1 MKPYTIDAT
10 GKTIGRIASDASR
23 ALLGKNS
30 VEYTRN
36 RTAGVLVKIENAK
49 DAKVSDKKKVQ
60 TKFTRYT
67 GYPGGLKTVSLG
79 QLIEK
84 KGKSMAITKAV
95 YGMLPKNKLRTKI
108 MKQLTVTE

>member
-36 RTAGVLVKIENAK
+36 RTAG
-49 DAKVSDKKKVQ
+49 
-60 TKFTRYT
+60 
-67 GYPGGLKTVSLG
+67 
-79 QLIEK
+79 
-84 KGKSMAITKAV
+84 
-95 YGMLPKNKLRTKI
+95 
-108 MKQLTVTE
+108 